1 MFRSDIMFIVPRASR
16 CKSLLALS
24 FYDTKRGESKLSK
37 KNPKADKAYEM
48 YKLGMRLV
56 DIAKELDVPDGTVR
70 RWKNAYEWEHTQ
82 KNKKKQSERSEG
94 KSERSLELK
103 DASRLTRKKD
113 GTEDTLKNDEL
124 TPEQQIFCILYART
138 FNATQSYLKAY
149 KCSYETAMVE
159 GCRNLRKPKIKKE
172 IESLKEIKMQQVLCG
187 VEDLIELNMRIAFAD
202 IGDYVEFGQK
212 EEIIRTKDGPLLMT
226 DRETGKQ
233 IPATR
238 KINVVDLKES
248 NVTDTQI
255 IQSITEGKNG
265 ISIRLADKN
274 KAMEWLDKFFVMNP
288 MDKHKQE
295 FDRKKLEIELLK
307 LDAAVKHDGEEP
319 ATNNNLID
327 ALNASESEV
336 WKNE

>member
-1 MFRSDIMFIVPRASR
+1 MFQNVIIFIVPRASR

-70 RWKNAYEWEHTQ
+70 RWKNIYEWEHTQ

-103 DASRLTRKKD
+103 DVSRLTRKKD
-113 GTEDTLKNDEL
+113 GTKDTLKNDEL
-124 TPEQQIFCILYART
+124 SPEQQIFCILYVRT
-138 FNATQSYLKAY
+138 FNATQSYFKAY
-149 KCSYETAMVE
+149 KCSYETAMVN
-159 GCRNLRKPKIKKE
+159 GCELLRKTKIKNE
-172 IESLKEIKMQQVLCG
+172 IERLKEIKRQQVLCDID
-187 VEDLIELNMRIAFAD
+187 DLIELNMRIAF
-202 IGDYVEFGQK
+202 GDMGNYVTFKHNEVDLIKSSDVDTQLIK
-212 EEIIRTKDGPLLMT
+212 EIKQGKDGVT
-226 DRETGKQ
+226 IK
-233 IPATR
+233 
-238 KINVVDLKES
+238 LKDS
-248 NVTDTQI
+248 
-255 IQSITEGKNG
+255 
-265 ISIRLADKN
+265 N
-274 KAMEWLDKFFVMNP
+274 KAMEWLDKFFMMNP

-307 LDAAVKHDGEEP
+307 LDAAEKHDGEEEP
-319 ATNNNLID
+319 ATSDSLID